1 MDAVS
6 EYEPV
11 IKVAFFVIFAK
22 KSRPERKNRKI
33 RRYRKSSV
41 IGQMTFYKNSKNAE
55 NFDFTED
62 PEIGRGGIYDSS
74 DDTLGKYFYIF
85 VTQKK

>member
-1 MDAVS
+1 
-6 EYEPV
+6 
-11 IKVAFFVIFAK
+11 
-22 KSRPERKNRKI
+22 
-33 RRYRKSSV
+33 
-41 IGQMTFYKNSKNAE
+41 MTFYKNSKNAE